1 MGEMGDRIAGKV
13 CIVTGAGSGIGRAS
27 ALRLAEEGGRVLC
40 ADVNGASAR
49 ETADLARTAG
59 GVADSR
65 QVDVSESGAVGA
77 MIADAV
83 ERYGSLDVLVN
94 NAGVNIPGVLHE
106 VTDDVIER
114 TLAVNVKGQ
123 IYGCRAAIPYML
135 ANGGG
140 SIINISSVNGIVSE
154 PFLAVYSASKG
165 ASVML
170 TKGVALDYAKEGI
183 RCNVICPGWVDT
195 PINYAHAEMLGG
207 LAHVYETIDSFQP
220 IGRPGEPRE
229 IANVVLFLA
238 SDETS
243 FMTGSVLA
251 VDGGMTSQ

>member
-1 MGEMGDRIAGKV
+1 MSGRIANKV
-13 CIVTGAGSGIGRAS
+13 CVVTGAGSGIGRAT
-27 ALRLAEEGGRVLC
+27 ALRLSEEGGKVLC
-40 ADVNGASAR
+40 ADLNAKTAA
-49 ETADLARTAG
+49 ETADLAKRIG
-59 GVADSR
+59 GDACAR
-65 QVDVSESGAVGA
+65 MVDVSDPRAVDA

-83 ERYGSLDVLVN
+83 ERFGGLDVLVN

-106 VTDDVIER
+106 VSDEVIDL

-123 IYGCRAAIPYML
+123 IYGCRAAIPHML
-135 ANGGG
+135 ERGGG

-154 PFLAVYSASKG
+154 PFLAIYSASKG

-170 TKGVALDYAKEGI
+170 TKGVALDYATRGI
-183 RCNVICPGWVDT
+183 RCNVVCPGWVDT

-207 LAHVYETIDSFQP
+207 LAHVYETIGSFQP
-220 IGRPGEPRE
+220 IGRAGEPRE

-238 SDETS
+238 SDEAS
-243 FMTGSVLA
+243 FMTGSIIP